1 MRGLK
6 RVCDKIEEEVR
17 SINSEKGVS
26 TGSEMAV
33 DIDDVMDSWSKDK
46 LQPVM
51 TAEDFIEAAK
61 EIVPSISPTD
71 LEHFENLK
79 QLFSSGQ
86 FDSGRC

>member
-17 SINSEKGVS
+17 SINSGKGVGE
-26 TGSEMAV
+26 GSEMAV
-33 DIDDVMDSWSKDK
+33 DIDDVMDSWSKDQ

-51 TAEDFIEAAK
+51 TAEDFIEVAK
-61 EIVPSISPTD
+61 EIVPSISSTD
-71 LEHFENLK
+71 LQHSENLK

-86 FDSGRC
+86 FDSRF